1 MQHIK
6 YIRSTFFRSLIITK
20 SNISEPRILSRKTLD
35 GVPISE
41 EKLQLRVADAD
52 KSIHLVHR
60 YIKMFQQ
67 NKRQGSSNTKTRSEV
82 RGGGKKPYTQKKT
95 GNARRG
101 TNRSPLRPGGGVL
114 FGPKPR
120 DWTINM
126 SKKERRLAMA
136 TAIQNSS
143 EIMTVIDTFELSEI
157 KTQSIVKALQNLNV
171 DPMKEKT
178 LLIATKPNQH
188 LTLSTRNVK
197 MLTLRNLRSVNIFD
211 ILTANKI
218 LMDKYAL

>member
-1 MQHIK
+1 M
-6 YIRSTFFRSLIITK
+6 IRSIT
-20 SNISEPRILSRKTLD
+20 SSGEQISA
-35 GVPISE
+35 
-41 EKLQLRVADAD
+41 EKLQLRVADED
-52 KSIHLVHR
+52 KSIHIVHR
-60 YIKMFQQ
+60 YIKMYQL

-101 TNRSPLRPGGGVL
+101 TNRSPLRPGGGIL

-143 EIMTVIDTFELSEI
+143 EIITVVDAFELSEI
-157 KTQSIVKALQNLNV
+157 KTQTIVKTLQNLNV

-178 LLIATKPNQH
+178 LLVASKPNQQ
-188 LTLSTRNVK
+188 LALSTRNVK

-218 LMDKYAL
+218 LIDKHALEHINNF